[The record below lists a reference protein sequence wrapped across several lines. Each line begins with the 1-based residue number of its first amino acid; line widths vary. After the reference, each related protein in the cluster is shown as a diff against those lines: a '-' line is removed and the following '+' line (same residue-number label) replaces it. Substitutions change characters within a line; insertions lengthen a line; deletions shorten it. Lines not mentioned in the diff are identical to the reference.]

1 MDSLSW
7 RDKSLVRAAIA
18 EKMVDKICSG
28 LINNAPLVDNLRE
41 SLGNEMLKV
50 LSDPA
55 NKSKISQTVVGAV
68 NTSIELPLRGPLL
81 LYSLMENDESY
92 DYTKNMITFIFGQ
105 IYENEDTLDKF
116 SSRLVERLYDPP
128 YDSWFRNVNKIS
140 GGKKRKTKRKISKR
154 RRNKMKSKR
163 KYSRK
168 RKMYG
173 GFDPALAEG
182 AASAL
187 SGVDVDPSAI
197 TDAAESAGMDPD
209 AITDAAESA
218 GMDSDALTDADTDA
232 LTNTAESTGTE
243 EGAGEE
249 GTEEEG
255 TEKEGTEEEGN
266 NESGKKDTS
275 SSASSASSGSTG
287 NAASMFSSGA
297 QKREMTGSEITQ
309 NADELVSKY
318 NDALFKLISKD
329 LETIKSQLLQRMLN
343 ACYLHATNNSN
354 IVLESITKAVGDIVR
369 QSMNNGMNNGIMQ
382 YDFPSFIL
390 LVQAMRPS
398 SRDIT
403 NALSSTYV
411 DQKEEDSKAT
421 FNPTDSTFI
430 VDFMDK
436 FKLITSKK
444 INMDLPGSD

>member
-81 LYSLMENDESY
+81 LYALMENDESY
-92 DYTKNMITFIFGQ
+92 NYTKNMITFIFGQ

-173 GFDPALAEG
+173 G
-182 AASAL
+182 
-187 SGVDVDPSAI
+187 VDPSALI
-197 TDAAESAGMDPD
+197 DAAGMDPGALTHAAESAGMDP
-209 AITDAAESA
+209 
-218 GMDSDALTDADTDA
+218 GALTDADTDA
-232 LTNTAESTGTE
+232 LTDALTNTADSTGTE
-243 EGAGEE
+243 EGAGE
-249 GTEEEG
+249 GTEEGADEEG
-255 TEKEGTEEEGN
+255 AEKEGN

-275 SSASSASSGSTG
+275 SSASSG
-287 NAASMFSSGA
+287 NASSMFSSGP

-354 IVLESITKAVGDIVR
+354 IILESITKAVGDIVR

-421 FNPTDSTFI
+421 FDPTDSTFI

>member
-18 EKMVDKICSG
+18 EKMVDKICTG

-81 LYSLMENDESY
+81 LYALMENDESY
-92 DYTKNMITFIFGQ
+92 NYTKNMITFIFGQ
-105 IYENEDTLDKF
+105 IYENEDTLGKF

-128 YDSWFRNVNKIS
+128 YDSWFGNVNKIS

-173 GFDPALAEG
+173 GVDQ
-182 AASAL
+182 SAL
-187 SGVDVDPSAI
+187 I
-197 TDAAESAGMDPD
+197 DAAGMDPGALIDAAKSAGMDP
-209 AITDAAESA
+209 SA
-218 GMDSDALTDADTDA
+218 LKDADTDA
-232 LTNTAESTGTE
+232 LTDALTNTADSTGTE
-243 EGAGEE
+243 EGAGE
-249 GTEEEG
+249 GTEEGAEEG
-255 TEKEGTEEEGN
+255 AAEEDAEEEGAAEEGN

-275 SSASSASSGSTG
+275 SSASSG
-287 NAASMFSSGA
+287 NASSMFSSGA

-369 QSMNNGMNNGIMQ
+369 QSMDNGMNNGIMQ

-403 NALSSTYV
+403 DTLSSTYV
-411 DQKEEDSKAT
+411 DQKEKDSKAK

>member
-1 MDSLSW
+1 MD
-7 RDKSLVRAAIA
+7 
-18 EKMVDKICSG
+18 
-28 LINNAPLVDNLRE
+28 P
-41 SLGNEMLKV
+41 
-50 LSDPA
+50 
-55 NKSKISQTVVGAV
+55 GAL
-68 NTSIELPLRGPLL
+68 TH
-81 LYSLMENDESY
+81 
-92 DYTKNMITFIFGQ
+92 
-105 IYENEDTLDKF
+105 
-116 SSRLVERLYDPP
+116 
-128 YDSWFRNVNKIS
+128 
-140 GGKKRKTKRKISKR
+140 
-154 RRNKMKSKR
+154 
-163 KYSRK
+163 
-168 RKMYG
+168 
-173 GFDPALAEG
+173 
-182 AASAL
+182 
-187 SGVDVDPSAI
+187 
-197 TDAAESAGMDPD
+197 AAESAGMDP
-209 AITDAAESA
+209 
-218 GMDSDALTDADTDA
+218 GALTDADTDA
-232 LTNTAESTGTE
+232 LTDALTNTADSTGTE
-243 EGAGEE
+243 EGAGEGTEEGAGE
-249 GTEEEG
+249 GTEEGADEEG
-255 TEKEGTEEEGN
+255 AEKEGN

-275 SSASSASSGSTG
+275 SSASSG
-287 NAASMFSSGA
+287 NASSMFSSGP

-354 IVLESITKAVGDIVR
+354 IILESITKAVGDIVR

-421 FNPTDSTFI
+421 FDPTDSTFI

>member
-105 IYENEDTLDKF
+105 IYENEDTLGKF

-173 GFDPALAEG
+173 GFDPA
-182 AASAL
+182 SAL
-187 SGVDVDPSAI
+187 SGVDPSALK
-197 TDAAESAGMDPD
+197 DAAESAGMDPG
-209 AITDAAESA
+209 ALTYAAESA
-218 GMDSDALTDADTDA
+218 GMDPGALTDADTDA
-232 LTNTAESTGTE
+232 LTNTADSTGTE
-243 EGAGEE
+243 EGAGE
-249 GTEEEG
+249 GAEEG
-255 TEKEGTEEEGN
+255 ADEEGAEKEGN

-275 SSASSASSGSTG
+275 SSGSSG
-287 NAASMFSSGA
+287 NASSMFSSGA

-354 IVLESITKAVGDIVR
+354 IILESITKAVGDIVR
-369 QSMNNGMNNGIMQ
+369 QSMNNGIMQ
-382 YDFPSFIL
+382 YDFPNFIL

-421 FNPTDSTFI
+421 FDPTDSTFI

>member
-1 MDSLSW
+1 M
-7 RDKSLVRAAIA
+7 
-18 EKMVDKICSG
+18 
-28 LINNAPLVDNLRE
+28 
-41 SLGNEMLKV
+41 
-50 LSDPA
+50 
-55 NKSKISQTVVGAV
+55 
-68 NTSIELPLRGPLL
+68 
-81 LYSLMENDESY
+81 
-92 DYTKNMITFIFGQ
+92 
-105 IYENEDTLDKF
+105 
-116 SSRLVERLYDPP
+116 
-128 YDSWFRNVNKIS
+128 S

-173 GFDPALAEG
+173 GFDPDLPEG
-182 AASAL
+182 AVSAL
-187 SGVDVDPSAI
+187 SNAAEEGGVKEAVTEAVSDAAEGGVTEAVSDAAEGGVTEAVSDAAEGGV
-197 TDAAESAGMDPD
+197 TDAA
-209 AITDAAESA
+209 
-218 GMDSDALTDADTDA
+218 
-232 LTNTAESTGTE
+232 TGAQ
-243 EGAGEE
+243 GDGEE
-249 GTEEEG
+249 GEG
-255 TEKEGTEEEGN
+255 EGGEDDSNTG
-266 NESGKKDTS
+266 SSKTS

-287 NAASMFSSGA
+287 NAASMFSSGT
-297 QKREMTGSEITQ
+297 QKREMTGSKITQ
-309 NADELVSKY
+309 NADDLVSKY

-369 QSMNNGMNNGIMQ
+369 QSMNSGMNNGIMQ

-421 FNPTDSTFI
+421 FDPTDSTFI

-444 INMDLPGSD
+444 I